1 MRSTGQLDDPLL
13 AAVIQEILPRL
24 LRARLGS
31 GAGASVD
38 SGLTSSLDSLYTTAL
53 ADVYR
58 LLCFSLAGR
67 RGGPVRG
74 DLPPDVHALL
84 EKETERICALLRS
97 GRCRDA
103 PPWDRLHERLRE
115 WEVRMVEDDDSS
127 ARAGGDHAHPSLRV
141 RVSPGMELIRCSVR
155 RRGDGC
161 YSTPAR
167 VVRWIVEQ
175 TVGPVVGER
184 LEGLD
189 AALERCD
196 SALSHRRGARPPRAR
211 GAGEALAGRL
221 ADAAVRSLF
230 SLSVCDP
237 AVGDGRFLVET
248 SRYLV
253 DRIVEFLEERGDPC
267 LERAV
272 RILWRE
278 GRFRDRAHEVGRE
291 EGDGRATAVDLRTVV
306 RHLVIERSLFGID
319 TDRAGV
325 ALAEL
330 ALWLEVLPAALP
342 LPQLRS
348 HLRCGDAL
356 LGPRL
361 SGAHRERGG
370 GDGPGAR
377 GGVARVDAP
386 AHGEGRAESDRSG
399 DPRRFDWV
407 RAFPE
412 IFPQGGSE
420 ERALEAGSGGFDAV
434 VGNPPFESCDTLA
447 RVRPALAG
455 AYKRLFPDV
464 VPPGSKPDIYFFF
477 VARAIEA
484 LKPGGYIGLV
494 IPNRILAGDAARWL
508 RQSIFKHRIVMV
520 RELDTRRTFPDAD
533 IMPIILV
540 LRREA
545 PAAGTTYVSQREE
558 SSPRRGGS
566 KAGSGEVE
574 GERATLIPQETAER
588 LGIVVTGLDGKALAV
603 LRRVQDGKGYRPAEE
618 LFRVREGLRG
628 PTIDTGTY
636 ACLSRKARGDY
647 LPLFRGSQIDR
658 YRYHGPSGYFR
669 WPREERMGA
678 GQALPRTNKTRQ
690 LEPKVAT
697 AELGERIECCRA
709 DGVAYGGV
717 YFVSDSDLAGPMT
730 LDLLCALLNSRLMT
744 ALYRLLFGA
753 TAWHGAL
760 KFRSRSLGALAVP
773 AVPPIAPADPS
784 GEIKGRILDIARRSA
799 ERPGER
805 RLDELRAAVRSHPP
819 SCTALL
825 EELAGEML
833 AMGERSGRGDAAGAM
848 VKLDR
853 AIDEVVYAWYG
864 LSSEEA
870 RTVEQIVPPWEGPR
884 SAARQRRRE
893 RRGCCRDP
901 RRRERDDIPARAE

>member
-1 MRSTGQLDDPLL
+1 VGSTGQLGDPLL
-13 AAVIQEILPRL
+13 AAVIEEILPKL
-24 LRARLGS
+24 LRARLG
-31 GAGASVD
+31 GKTHASAD
-38 SGLTSSLDSLYTTAL
+38 SGLPSSLDSLYTTTV

-58 LLCFSLAGR
+58 LLFLSLAR
-67 RGGPVRG
+67 EKGGSAGG
-74 DLPPDVHALL
+74 DLPSEVRTLF
-84 EKETERICALLRS
+84 EKETGRLCALLRS
-97 GRCRDA
+97 GCSRDA
-103 PPWDRLHERLRE
+103 PPWGRLHEGLRE
-115 WEVRMVEDDDSS
+115 WEVRMVGDGDSS
-127 ARAGGDHAHPSLRV
+127 SRGGEAHARPSV
-141 RVSPGMELIRCSVR
+141 RVMVSHGTELVRRSVQ

-161 YSTPAR
+161 YSTPAA

-175 TVGPVVGER
+175 TVGPVVEER
-184 LEGLD
+184 LEGLE
-189 AALERCD
+189 AALERRD
-196 SALSHRRGARPPRAR
+196 RALPHGRAAGRLGARD
-211 GAGEALAGRL
+211 AGEVSRL

-237 AVGDGRFLVET
+237 ALGDGRFLVET

-253 DRIVEFLEERGDPC
+253 DRIVEFLETRGDPR

-272 RILWRE
+272 RRLWKEERA
-278 GRFRDRAHEVGRE
+278 RDRAHEVDRE
-291 EGDGRATAVDLRTVV
+291 GGDGRAAAVDLRTVV
-306 RHLVIERSLFGID
+306 RHLITERSLFGID

-325 ALAEL
+325 TLAER
-330 ALWLEVLPAALP
+330 ALWLEVLPASLP
-342 LPQLRS
+342 LPRLRS
-348 HLRCGDAL
+348 HLRCADAL

-361 SGAHRERGG
+361 GRAQHEPEG
-370 GDGPGAR
+370 GDGSSVPG
-377 GGVARVDAP
+377 GGTPLGAP
-386 AHGEGRAESDRSG
+386 GHADGRAGSG
-399 DPRRFDWV
+399 TDEDLVRFDWV

-420 ERALEAGSGGFDAV
+420 EGALQAGSGGFDAV

-455 AYKRLFPDV
+455 AYKRLFAEV

-484 LKPGGYIGLV
+484 LRPGGYMGLV
-494 IPNRILAGDAARWL
+494 VPNRILAGDAARWL
-508 RQSIFKHRIVMV
+508 RQAIFERRIVTV

-533 IMPIILV
+533 VMPVVLV

-558 SSPRRGGS
+558 SGPRRGDS
-566 KAGSGEVE
+566 KRSPGRKRR
-574 GERATLIPQETAER
+574 ERTTLIPQETAER

-628 PTIDTGTY
+628 PTIDTGSY
-636 ACLSRKARGDY
+636 ARLSRKAREDY
-647 LPLFRGSQIDR
+647 LPLFRGSEIDR
-658 YRYHGPSGYFR
+658 YRYLGPSGYFH
-669 WPREERMGA
+669 WPREERMRA
-678 GQALPRTNKTRQ
+678 GQALRRTNKTRQ
-690 LEPKVAT
+690 LEPKVAI

-717 YFVSDSDLAGPMT
+717 YFVSGSDLAGPVT

-744 ALYRLLFGA
+744 ALCRLLFGA

-760 KFRSRSLGALAVP
+760 KFRSCSLGALAVP
-773 AVPPIAPADPS
+773 AAPPIAPADPLRK
-784 GEIKGRILDIARRSA
+784 IKGRILGIARRGA
-799 ERPGER
+799 EHPGER
-805 RLDELRAAVRSHPP
+805 RLDELRAAVRFHPP

-833 AMGERSGRGDAAGAM
+833 ALGERCGRGNVHGAM

-853 AIDEVVYAWYG
+853 IIDEIVYAWYG
-864 LSSEEA
+864 LSREEA
-870 RTVEQIVPPWEGPR
+870 RTVERIVPPWEGPR

-893 RRGCCRDP
+893 RQGCCRDP
-901 RRRERDDIPARAE
+901 RSRERDDIPAAAE